1 MPNAICIESVS
12 KTYDG
17 AVRALQHVTFDVL
30 ENEVFG
36 LVGPDGAGKSTLF
49 NILTSLI
56 LPDEG
61 KISML
66 EKMKTIFRNMM
77 NLH

>member
-1 MPNAICIESVS
+1 MTNAISIESVS

-17 AVRALQHVTFDVL
+17 GVRALQHVSFDVF

-56 LPDEG
+56 LPEEG

-66 EKMKTIFRNMM
+66 GYDVVKDYG
-77 NLH
+77 